1 MTKRRNVD
9 GDVGNCCR
17 SCTQQSS
24 SSSPPSNTILPQSPT
39 SHSPPPAYHLN
50 TRIDPQSPSL
60 PDIFIAIL
68 FFLGSLLSTTT
79 RALISALANIS
90 TARGG
95 NALATGLAMEASS
108 SSSHNSAT
116 VSPNGEEQMPGCHP
130 SPGESIDCNKATRWY
145 AIFVGKKVGVFNNW

>member
-1 MTKRRNVD
+1 MTKCCSVD
-9 GDVGNCCR
+9 GDVGNRCC
-17 SCTQQSS
+17 SCTQQPS
-24 SSSPPSNTILPQSPT
+24 SSSPPNTILPQNPT

-50 TRIDPQSPSL
+50 MCINPQSPLL

-79 RALISALANIS
+79 QALISALADIS
-90 TARGG
+90 AARGR
-95 NALATGLAMEASS
+95 NAIATGLATEASS
-108 SSSHNSAT
+108 SSSHDLAT

-145 AIFVGKKVGVFNNW
+145 AIFVGKRVGVFNNW